1 MPVVWICHDGDQD
14 FKTHSGRQRVTL
26 LCSNITIQGHACSLV
41 SWCANARRKTSAWT
55 AAVGVTV
62 LGVGPEETIPMDKTV
77 MFSIFRHLSLVIRPV
92 YQSKTKHNMAQERM
106 TMDDIKWLFDVVGNQ

>member
-62 LGVGPEETIPMDKTV
+62 LGVGPEETIPMDKTI
-77 MFSIFRHLSLVIRPV
+77 MFSIFRHLSLVTRPYIKV
-92 YQSKTKHNMAQERM
+92 KHNMAQERT
-106 TMDDIKWLFDVVGNQ
+106 TMDDIKWLFDVVGN